1 MSRTKLLMLAV
12 VCGVC
17 VPYANGQGMGQGQ
30 VRGVQTPYSEP
41 RQNHFF
47 FSTDLGGEWTVD
59 THVEDFFD
67 DPFARGAKVTFEPG
81 VRFGV
86 SGGWFVTDW
95 LAIGGETGVMA
106 NWVDSVSGPSIVDDV
121 YFSNIP
127 FLFSVRLQAPSNSR
141 FVPYIG
147 GGVGGSA
154 SVIDA
159 DTLRIGGTTMHG
171 SDSTVVFA
179 WEAVGGFKVII
190 SDGMSVGL
198 EYRYFATEDPVWEA
212 DDFFGVSNEMQFD
225 GVHTHCFSFVFAYNF

>member
-1 MSRTKLLMLAV
+1 
-12 VCGVC
+12 
-17 VPYANGQGMGQGQ
+17 MGQGE
-30 VRGVQTPYSEP
+30 VRGLQTPYEQP
-41 RQNHFF
+41 RQNHYFVAG
-47 FSTDLGGEWTVD
+47 DLGGEWTTD

-67 DPFARGAKVTFEPG
+67 DPFARGATVKFEPG
-81 VRFGV
+81 VRFGI

-95 LAIGGETGVMA
+95 FSIGGETGVMA
-106 NWVDSVSGPSIVDDV
+106 NWIDSVSGPSIVNDV

-127 FLFSVRLQAPSNSR
+127 FMFSVRLQAPSKSR

-147 GGVGGSA
+147 GAVGGSA

-179 WEAVGGFKVII
+179 WQAVGGFRVII
-190 SDGMSVGL
+190 SDGMSLGL

-212 DDFFGVSNEMQFD
+212 EDIFGISNEMRFS
-225 GVHTHCFSFVFAYNF
+225 GVHTHCFSVTFAYTF